1 MCMYV
6 YVYICILNVKL
17 KGSMCSNWPACAF
30 FFVVKDVY
38 ACNECVVCVSVRTG
52 PHMCI
57 SASQKKLQ
65 CMLVH
70 ARQPV
75 CTTASAC
82 TGPMHA
88 V

>member
-1 MCMYV
+1 V
-6 YVYICILNVKL
+6 YVCVCIHMYIECEIERFHVFKL
-17 KGSMCSNWPACAF
+17 ACLCV

-38 ACNECVVCVSVRTG
+38 ACNECVVCVSVRSG

-70 ARQPV
+70 AQQPV